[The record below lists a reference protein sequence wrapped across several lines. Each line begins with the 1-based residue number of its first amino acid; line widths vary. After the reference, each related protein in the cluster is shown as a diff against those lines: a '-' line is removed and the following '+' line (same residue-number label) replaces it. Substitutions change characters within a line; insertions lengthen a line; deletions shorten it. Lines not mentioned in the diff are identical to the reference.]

1 MTVAL
6 SFALI
11 SKNAPFYIFIAGAIY
26 FMNSFAASTFMCN
39 YSSELLALAREAF
52 INESGAALCK
62 KYAGFDELFTAE
74 GFKAYAEDLLERMP
88 NPFLQ
93 DAIARITRDLPR
105 KLSWEDRVVGTM
117 RLVLSQNE
125 VPRVFAKGAALAAK
139 EEFGSDAAAVQN
151 GLKEL

>member
-1 MTVAL
+1 MHFLERAIIKKCNDFGAGGVSVAIGEL
-6 SFALI
+6 A
-11 SKNAPFYIFIAGAIY
+11 AGLKIDL
-26 FMNSFAASTFMCN
+26 
-39 YSSELLALAREAF
+39 EKVP
-52 INESGAALCK
+52 K
-62 KYAGFDELFTAE
+62 KYAGLDELFTAD

-93 DAIARITRDLPR
+93 DAVARITRDLPR

-139 EEFGSDAAAVQN
+139 EEFGADAAAVKA
-151 GLKEL
+151 GLQELWGKWDDEAQKVWELIEKNL